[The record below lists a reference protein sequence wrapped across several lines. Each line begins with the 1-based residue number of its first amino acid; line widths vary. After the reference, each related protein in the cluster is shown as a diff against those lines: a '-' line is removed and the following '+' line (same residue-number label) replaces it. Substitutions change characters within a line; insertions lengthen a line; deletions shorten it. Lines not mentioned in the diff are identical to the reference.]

1 MVCGAGFIKAE
12 IENEVLAEAMKKFR
26 NKDKPETIQFTLAYA
41 IREFCYIPA
50 NMEELK
56 DSDFLK
62 RTLMLYGYD
71 DDRASEIL
79 EESSNCYGYVK
90 LENISVDGAI
100 LFNSIYGY
108 DEYCYGD
115 IVDEYDPEEKGYVYP
130 EESFEYDGNDEIYI
144 NHEME
149 RTLNVETENEITYE
163 FSEDEVISCRSV
175 KELFGTDPVIAEIP
189 DGIKYIDVF
198 AFLGCKKLEEV
209 VIPESVVEI
218 DDEAFAE
225 CQSLKEITI
234 PDSVVKMGRAVF
246 RECEKLK
253 NVKLPDELERLEHS
267 FFIMCSG
274 LENITLPQSLKR
286 IETSAFAGCISLKK
300 IAFPKSLKQID
311 KMAFFSCSS
320 LEEVIFPEGLERLD
334 TGIFVSCKK
343 LKTVFLPE
351 SLKSI
356 GDNIFFDCDK
366 DLVIYCLK
374 NSLAESY
381 AREYGIDMIATSLCN
396 S

>member
-26 NKDKPETIQFTLAYA
+26 NKNKPETVEFTLAYA

-50 NMEELK
+50 NTEELK

-71 DDRASEIL
+71 EDRASEII
-79 EESSNCYGYVK
+79 EEAGNCYGYVK
-90 LENISVDGAI
+90 LENIAVDGAI

-108 DEYCYGD
+108 DEYNYSD

-130 EESFEYDGNDEIYI
+130 EESFEYDGTNENYV
-144 NHEME
+144 NHEAE
-149 RTLNVETENEITYE
+149 RVANMETENEIAYE

-175 KELFGTDPVIAEIP
+175 KELFGTDPVSVEIP
-189 DGIKYIDVF
+189 DGIRYIDVF
-198 AFLGCKKLEEV
+198 AFLGCKKLETV
-209 VIPESVVEI
+209 TIPESVVEI

-225 CQSLKEITI
+225 CQSLREIVI
-234 PDSVVKMGRAVF
+234 PDSVEKMGRAVF

-253 NVKLPDELERLEHS
+253 DVKLPDGLERLGHS
-267 FFIMCSG
+267 FFIMCSE
-274 LENITLPQSLKR
+274 LEKIVLPENLKR
-286 IETSAFAGCISLKK
+286 IEPSAFAGCVRLKEVT
-300 IAFPKSLKQID
+300 IPKNLRQVD

-320 LEEVIFPEGLERLD
+320 LEEVIFPEGLEKLD

-343 LKTVFLPE
+343 TVFLPG
-351 SLKSI
+351 SLTYI
-356 GDNIFFDCDK
+356 GDNIFFDCNK
-366 DLVIYCLK
+366 ELVIYCQK
-374 NSLAESY
+374 YSTAETY
-381 AREYGIDMIATSLCN
+381 AREYGIDMVATLICN